1 MITLLHAKLFFFVR
15 CAEHTYS
22 IITVYIILREI
33 DFLRL
38 QFIIIFKHLHEL
50 FSSSTYASFLLSV
63 HNIFSHSCSYTPP
76 EPYKIGK
83 PYNQKLDYSQVKSR
97 VDTRRSSSPESS
109 ESSFGRLS
117 HSRLRINAHHRSS
130 SPLPGSVTNRK
141 FKSRTRVDSGDLSSL
156 SSKSERIHSSKS
168 RSKIADYS
176 HIESRI
182 NAGSRRIT
190 SPAVSLSAKSERLS
204 LSADSAGLRSRIRST
219 AVAAS
224 GGQANFK
231 VSSSPLPDYSH
242 VKSRTDSGQRPR
254 SKSASGSQQ
263 GSSSMSQ
270 NKVG

>member
-1 MITLLHAKLFFFVR
+1 MQSCFFFVC

-22 IITVYIILREI
+22 IITVYIILCEI

-63 HNIFSHSCSYTPP
+63 YNNILSYSCSYAPP
-76 EPYKIGK
+76 EPHKIGK
-83 PYNQKLDYSQVKSR
+83 PYNQKFDYSQVKSR
-97 VDTRRSSSPESS
+97 VDTRRSSSPESC

-130 SPLPGSVTNRK
+130 SPSPGSVTNRK
-141 FKSRTRVDSGDLSSL
+141 FKSRTRVDSGGSS
-156 SSKSERIHSSKS
+156 SSKSERVHSSKS

-182 NAGSRRIT
+182 NAGTRT
-190 SPAVSLSAKSERLS
+190 TGPAVSSSAKSERLS
-204 LSADSAGLRSRIRST
+204 LSADSAGLRSRIRSS

-224 GGQANFK
+224 GGQASFK

-263 GSSSMSQ
+263 GASSMSQ